1 MYQQKHFNNMR
12 DTFPQLIKNFKK
24 GVFKMKKVTKN
35 NLLRLVDMMK
45 DYQET
50 KNKKIKV
57 MINDFIDNVINKD
70 KKYYSK
76 LKSYNFNNE
85 ILKYLI

>member
-1 MYQQKHFNNMR
+1 
-12 DTFPQLIKNFKK
+12 
-24 GVFKMKKVTKN
+24 MKQVTKN
-35 NLLRLVDMMK
+35 NLLKLVDMMK

>member
-1 MYQQKHFNNMR
+1 
-12 DTFPQLIKNFKK
+12 
-24 GVFKMKKVTKN
+24 MKKVTKN
-35 NLLRLVDMMK
+35 NLLKLVDMMK

-50 KNKKIKV
+50 KNKKIKI

>member
-1 MYQQKHFNNMR
+1 
-12 DTFPQLIKNFKK
+12 
-24 GVFKMKKVTKN
+24 MKKVTKN

>member
-24 GVFKMKKVTKN
+24 GVFKMKKATKN

-85 ILKYLI
+85 ILKYLM

>member
-1 MYQQKHFNNMR
+1 
-12 DTFPQLIKNFKK
+12 
-24 GVFKMKKVTKN
+24 MKKVTKN

-85 ILKYLI
+85 ILKYLIWIMGSWFTTPPHTKK